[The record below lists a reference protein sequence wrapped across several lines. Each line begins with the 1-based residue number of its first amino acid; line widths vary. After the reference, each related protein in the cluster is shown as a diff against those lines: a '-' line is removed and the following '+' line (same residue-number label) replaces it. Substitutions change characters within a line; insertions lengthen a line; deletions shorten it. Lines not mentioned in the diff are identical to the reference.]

1 MPHSSGGGSHGGG
14 SHGGGHHGGYHGS
27 SANRDNST
35 RTSSRPFRNSR
46 RYTYYHRGTQRSF
59 YAGTD
64 FKPGFQ
70 ISKILVLLPLIL
82 IGLFLLYRE
91 IPHIPSYSDH
101 KIVIKDEADVISNE
115 DKVMS
120 ELKAFQ
126 TKTGITP
133 SVITI
138 YNEVWMGS
146 NPSLEDYAYNRYLS
160 EFSDEMHWLIVY
172 SQPNVKQDK
181 RMYWHWEGMQGDK
194 TDSVLTVN
202 AANSFNNDFQ
212 RYLNDNESFDDALT
226 RSFAELTDEISMKP
240 DWEDL
245 VFPLFILAM
254 AAFRMIAVIYQSVKY
269 RNAVPAP
276 LFDDTGAY
284 GGTGST
290 YNGTNST
297 YNSTGGTYNGANST
311 YNDASSAYNSTGG
324 IYGSSTKSGPYI
336 SDVYADADNKPYD
349 PQAERRRRIIDS
361 GQNYTFADYKAD
373 KKERDAEFHAFINQY
388 EQLIPDDRRSNV
400 MPTMGGVPSSVRES
414 TPDSSDGMVT
424 CQYCGSAFAEKYKK
438 CPFCNAKR

>member
-14 SHGGGHHGGYHGS
+14 SHGGGHHGGSHGS
-27 SANRDNST
+27 SDYST
-35 RTSSRPFRNSR
+35 RTSSRSFRNSR
-46 RYTYYHRGTQRSF
+46 KYTYYHRGTQKYF

-70 ISKILVLLPLIL
+70 ISKLVVLLPLVL

-101 KIVIKDEADVISNE
+101 KIVIKDEAKVISNE

-146 NPSLEDYAYNRYLS
+146 SYSLEDYAYNRYLS

-172 SQPNVKQDK
+172 SQPDVKQDK
-181 RMYWHWEGMQGDK
+181 RMYWYWEGMQGDK
-194 TDSVLTVN
+194 TDSVLTVS
-202 AANSFNNDFQ
+202 AANGFNSDFQ
-212 RYLNDNESFDDALT
+212 RYLNENESFDDALT
-226 RSFAELTDEISMKP
+226 KSFAELTDGISMKP
-240 DWEDL
+240 AWEDL

-254 AAFRMIAVIYQSVKY
+254 AAVKLISILYQAIKY

-276 LFDDTGAY
+276 LFDDTGTY
-284 GGTGST
+284 SGTSST
-290 YNGTNST
+290 YS
-297 YNSTGGTYNGANST
+297 STGGTYGGSPQ
-311 YNDASSAYNSTGG
+311 TG
-324 IYGSSTKSGPYI
+324 PLI
-336 SDVYADADNKPYD
+336 SDVYANTPADKEPYD

-388 EQLIPDDRRSNV
+388 EQLIPEDRRSNM
-400 MPTMGGVPSSVRES
+400 MPTMGSAPTVVRES
-414 TPDSSDGMVT
+414 TSDSSDGTVI
-424 CQYCGSAFAEKYKK
+424 CQYCGSSFAGKYKK